1 MENDRRCSAHSS
13 RTGDRCKKAPILGGS
28 VCRTHGGS
36 ASQVKRKALERLKEL
51 QGSAVEVLAQAIDAE
66 EQQLDRKGEVIGL
79 GPDHAVHL
87 RAATAVLDRTGM
99 GPHQGIDVNVKASLH
114 LASLIATLDAAPEV
128 DVGLTHTR
136 RERPFA

>member
-1 MENDRRCSAHSS
+1 MSESIKCAAHSS
-13 RTGDRCKKAPILGGS
+13 RTGQACQKWPIAGAT

-36 ASQVKRKALERLKEL
+36 APRVKRKALERLKEL

-66 EQQLDRKGEVIGL
+66 EQQLNRKGEVIGL
-79 GPDHAVHL
+79 GPDHAVRL

-99 GPHQGIDVNVKASLH
+99 GPHQGIDVNVQASLH

-128 DVGLTHTR
+128 
-136 RERPFA
+136 